1 MKKQQ
6 QPFHYVANLK
16 EAGAK
21 IAVEFHPSINLT
33 KIYFVKGGKKHVLSM
48 FNNDPRSSYLY
59 TIDQKTDK
67 MSTYSLIFDED
78 FGVQP
83 RDEIGDEGFENEED

>member
-1 MKKQQ
+1 MTKQ

-48 FNNDPRSSYLY
+48 FNNNLEGSYLY
-59 TIDQKTDK
+59 TINKRTDN
-67 MSTYSLIFDED
+67 MRCYNVLFNED
-78 FGVQP
+78 FDVQP
-83 RDEIGDEGFENEED
+83 NDEIGDEESENEED

>member
-1 MKKQQ
+1 MKKQ

-21 IAVEFHPSINLT
+21 IAVEFCPDINLT

-48 FNNDPRSSYLY
+48 HNNNLKDSYLY
-59 TIDQKTDK
+59 TINKRTDN
-67 MSTYSLIFDED
+67 MRCYNVVFDED

-83 RDEIGDEGFENEED
+83 NDEIGDEGFENEED

>member
-1 MKKQQ
+1 MK

-16 EAGAK
+16 EARAE
-21 IAVEFHPSINLT
+21 IEVEFFPDVDLVNV
-33 KIYFVKGGKKHVLSM
+33 YFVKGGKKHVLSM

-83 RDEIGDEGFENEED
+83 SDEIGDEGFENEED

>member
-1 MKKQQ
+1 MTKQ

-48 FNNDPRSSYLY
+48 FNNNLEGSYLY
-59 TIDQKTDK
+59 TIDKRTDNVK
-67 MSTYSLIFDED
+67 CYNVEFDED
-78 FGVQP
+78 PGVQTN
-83 RDEIGDEGFENEED
+83 DEIGDEESENEED

>member
-1 MKKQQ
+1 
-6 QPFHYVANLK
+6 
-16 EAGAK
+16 
-21 IAVEFHPSINLT
+21 
-33 KIYFVKGGKKHVLSM
+33 M

-83 RDEIGDEGFENEED
+83 SDEIGDEGFENEED